1 MSDTASR
8 LLKRYFD
15 KVDIG
20 GDRTLHVPRTS
31 VLALGSPP
39 WELEIDDQ
47 WADVVPM
54 ECTDLVQA
62 VVWRGV
68 RYERSA

>member
-1 MSDTASR
+1 MADGTNR
-8 LLKRYFD
+8 LLKRYFEQ
-15 KVDIG
+15 VEIG
-20 GDRTLHVPRTS
+20 GDRTLHVPRSS

-47 WADVVPM
+47 WADVVPK

-68 RYERSA
+68 RFERSA